1 MKLFNIYVNEEVTLE
16 TNNPIKALIT
26 IIRLFLDGGKLTRFK
41 F

>member
-1 MKLFNIYVNEEVTLE
+1 MKLFNIYVNDEPFVL